1 MARYRGP
8 TCRLSRREGQDLQLK
23 SGMRSLKDKCGE
35 KKAET
40 PPGMH
45 GDRRLRPSDYRVQL
59 REKQKVRRMY
69 GVLERQ
75 FRNYYRKAARATGAT
90 GSNLLRMLEQRLDNV
105 VYRLG
110 FAATRAEARQL
121 VSHRA
126 IEVNGRRVNIPSY
139 QLVPGDVVTVAERAR
154 AQGRLETALMLASQR
169 VFAPWIDIDA
179 PNRSGVYRRH
189 PDRDEMPG
197 WINESLIVELYSK

>member
-23 SGMRSLKDKCGE
+23 SGMRALKDKCGE
-35 KKAET
+35 KKVDI

-45 GDRRLRPSDYRVQL
+45 GDRRQRPSDYRIQL

-75 FRNYYRKAARATGAT
+75 FRNYYRKAARASGAT
-90 GSNLLRMLEQRLDNV
+90 GTNLLCMLEQRLDNV

-110 FAATRAEARQL
+110 FATTRAEARQL

-126 IEVNGRRVNIPSY
+126 IEVNGISVNIASY
-139 QLVPGDVVTVAERAR
+139 QLSPGDKVTVHERAR
-154 AQGRLETALMLASQR
+154 NQGRLETALMLAAQR
-169 VFAPWIDIDA
+169 GSVPWVDVDL
-179 PNRSGVYRRH
+179 PHRLGVYQRH
-189 PDRDEMPG
+189 PERDEMPG